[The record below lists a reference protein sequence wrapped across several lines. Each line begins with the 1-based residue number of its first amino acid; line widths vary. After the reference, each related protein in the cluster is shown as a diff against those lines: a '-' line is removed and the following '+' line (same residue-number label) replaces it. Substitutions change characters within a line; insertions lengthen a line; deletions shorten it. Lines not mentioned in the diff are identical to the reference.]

1 MSVASR
7 VNAETL
13 EHIKEI
19 AQKMKNHRATVMV
32 GAGFSKNAEAILQT
46 DKKFLDWN
54 GLGDVF
60 NHLTACRTCF
70 LGCEVAVITLL
81 KVNANFLCSF
91 HLELIKSSSCLRNN

>member
-32 GAGFSKNAEAILQT
+32 GAGFSKNAEAILQI

-54 GLGDVF
+54 GLGDVL
-60 NHLTACRTCF
+60 NHLA
-70 LGCEVAVITLL
+70 AD
-81 KVNANFLCSF
+81 
-91 HLELIKSSSCLRNN
+91 